1 MVHSLWGERGE
12 DGAAWPVYTD
22 HHASHTT
29 ELQPNLDDLPPRF
42 VSAITSLLP
51 LDLDVVIA
59 SPLVCDEKYWKRRAL
74 EERVRPKPPLREY
87 SQPQYSPTAKFPP
100 KLPGLAK
107 LPNLR
112 PWALLEAALL

>member
-1 MVHSLWGERGE
+1 MVHSLRGERGE
-12 DGAAWPVYTD
+12 DGVAWPVYTD

-74 EERVRPKPPLREY
+74 EERVR
-87 SQPQYSPTAKFPP
+87 S
-100 KLPGLAK
+100 
-107 LPNLR
+107 
-112 PWALLEAALL
+112 

>member
-1 MVHSLWGERGE
+1 MCLRVVASKFHGTQLVGRERKGE
-12 DGAAWPVYTD
+12 DGVAWPVYTD

-74 EERVRPKPPLREY
+74 EERVRSKR
-87 SQPQYSPTAKFPP
+87 T
-100 KLPGLAK
+100 
-107 LPNLR
+107 
-112 PWALLEAALL
+112 